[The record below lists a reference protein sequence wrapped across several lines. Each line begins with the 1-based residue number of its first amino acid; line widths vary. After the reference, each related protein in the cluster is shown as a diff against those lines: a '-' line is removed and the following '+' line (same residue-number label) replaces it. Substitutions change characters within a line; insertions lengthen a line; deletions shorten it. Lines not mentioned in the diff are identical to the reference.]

1 MEVAKPTLNLISE
14 IDACYSIEGT
24 MRLYSAI
31 GDHECR
37 HKQT

>member
-24 MRLYSAI
+24 MRFSAI
-31 GDHECR
+31 GDHEYR
-37 HKQT
+37 NKQT